1 MWQELKNIFYNIREY
16 LNVPIITISKTEI
29 IIWTILY
36 FIFLTFILFYITGK
50 LRKWIVYNLLA
61 KSKIDLGVRVAV
73 GTIFRYVVLTIGLII
88 VLQTVGIDLSTVTI
102 LAGALGIGI
111 GFGLQ
116 NITNN
121 LVSGIIILFER
132 PIKVGERVEIGNV
145 SGDVIK
151 ISMRSTTIVTND
163 NISIIVPNSEFIS
176 SRVINWSHIDRN
188 VRLNFPVGVSYR
200 ENPESIK
207 KVLLEVAAE
216 NEGILKEPKPDVLFS
231 DFGESYLEFNLRVW
245 TREYINRPGVL
256 KSQLYYAIFKK
267 FKEHNV
273 EIPYPHR
280 DILIRNFEEIRKS
293 VKKTDAAN

>member
-29 IIWTILY
+29 TIWTILY

-132 PIKVGERVEIGNV
+132 PIKVGDRVEIGNV

-176 SRVINWSHIDRN
+176 SRVINWSHIDRD